1 MERYT
6 SVEDFITKNQHWQS
20 ELILLR
26 ETALSLELEEGLKWG
41 FPVYMVNGKNVIGLG
56 AFKSYVGV
64 WFFHGALLH
73 DKGKKLM
80 NAQEGKTQAMRQWR
94 FSSMD
99 EIKDDLPLVETYI
112 KEAIA
117 NQKAGKSISPSKGK
131 PVVIPDELTNALKG
145 NDLEAVFSGLSL
157 SKRRDYAEY
166 ISEAKKEETKIRRL
180 EKILPMIQD
189 GVGLNDKYSKRS

>member
-41 FPVYMVNGKNVIGLG
+41 FPVYMVNGRNVIGLG

-80 NAQEGKTQAMRQWR
+80 NAQE
-94 FSSMD
+94 
-99 EIKDDLPLVETYI
+99 
-112 KEAIA
+112 AI
-117 NQKAGKSISPSKGK
+117 
-131 PVVIPDELTNALKG
+131 
-145 NDLEAVFSGLSL
+145 
-157 SKRRDYAEY
+157 
-166 ISEAKKEETKIRRL
+166 
-180 EKILPMIQD
+180 
-189 GVGLNDKYSKRS
+189 